1 MSYIIDNEG
10 IGIIPNNTE
19 AINFRQ
25 SVENKNLL
33 AEKGSIYIGTGQYI
47 NLGEGK
53 KAAKT
58 AALPAGGFNTVL
70 QVVQDGEGKTIQ
82 YGKLTTDNIDQNNF
96 ISPKADKIKVQDNY
110 CSVVQKTQKQ
120 YEDLTKSQQID
131 ANTLYIIIG

>member
-47 NLGEGK
+47 DLGEGK
-53 KAAKT
+53 KIAKT
-58 AALPAGGFNTVL
+58 TALAAGETNTVL
-70 QVVQDGEGKTIQ
+70 QVAQDGEGKTLQ
-82 YGKLTTDNIDQNNF
+82 YGKITTDNIDQNNF
-96 ISPKADKIKVQDNY
+96 TSPKADKIKVQDNY
-110 CSVVQKTQKQ
+110 CSVVQMTQAA
-120 YEDLTKSQQID
+120 YSDLAEKDS
-131 ANTLYIIIG
+131 NTLYIIIR

>member
-53 KAAKT
+53 KAAIT
-58 AALPAGGFNTVL
+58 AALAAGDANTVL
-70 QVVQDGEGKTIQ
+70 QVGEGKTLK
-82 YGKLTTDNIDQNNF
+82 YGKLTTGNIDQNNF

-110 CSVVQKTQKQ
+110 CSVVQMNQTAYDSLAVK
-120 YEDLTKSQQID
+120 DP
-131 ANTLYIIIG
+131 NTLYIIIG

>member
-58 AALPAGGFNTVL
+58 AALAAGGLNTVL
-70 QVVQDGEGKTIQ
+70 QVVQEGEGKTLQ

-96 ISPKADKIKVQDNY
+96 TSPKADKIKVQDNY
-110 CSVVQKTQKQ
+110 CSVVQMTQAAYNSLAVK
-120 YEDLTKSQQID
+120 DP
-131 ANTLYIIIG
+131 NTLYIIIK

>member
-33 AEKGSIYIGTGQYI
+33 AKKGSIYIGTGQYI

-58 AALPAGGFNTVL
+58 AALAAGETNTVL
-70 QVVQDGEGKTIQ
+70 QVGEGATLK

-96 ISPKADKIKVQDNY
+96 TSPKADKIKVQDNY
-110 CSVVQKTQKQ
+110 CSVVQKTQEQ
-120 YEDLTKSQQID
+120 YDDLTKSQQID